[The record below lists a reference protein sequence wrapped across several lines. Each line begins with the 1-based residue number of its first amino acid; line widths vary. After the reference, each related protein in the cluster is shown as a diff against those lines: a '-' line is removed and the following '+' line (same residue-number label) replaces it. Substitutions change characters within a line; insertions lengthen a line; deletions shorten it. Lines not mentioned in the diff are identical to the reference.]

1 MSSPR
6 NRRNLNVRFVELLDA
21 LTRAGRAE
29 WIRSKGDPGFVFCL
43 LDQEDVVK
51 FECMGGKKGDQHVDP
66 DEHLAG
72 VVAHHSNTTY
82 LWLPL
87 LTSWDTLLR
96 LLRSSGA
103 RADRWRACK
112 RVAYEA
118 PVRALEARL
127 KS

>member
-1 MSSPR
+1 VKNAR
-6 NRRNLNVRFVELLDA
+6 NKLKLKVRFVELLDK

-29 WIRSKGDPGFVFCL
+29 WVQSKGDPGFVFCL
-43 LDQEDVVK
+43 VDQEDVIK
-51 FECMGGKKGDQHVDP
+51 FECMGGKKGDEHVPPHND
-66 DEHLAG
+66 LAG

-87 LTSWDTLLR
+87 LGSWDTLLK
-96 LLRSSGA
+96 LLRSSRA

-112 RVAYEA
+112 RLAHEG

-127 KS
+127 KQ

>member
-1 MSSPR
+1 
-6 NRRNLNVRFVELLDA
+6 LDA
-21 LTRAGRAE
+21 LTQAGRAE

-51 FECMGGKKGDQHVDP
+51 FECMGGKQG
-66 DEHLAG
+66 DEHVAPDNDLAG

-87 LTSWDTLLR
+87 LPSWDTLLK
-96 LLRSSGA
+96 LLRSSRA

-112 RVAYEA
+112 RLAHEG

-127 KS
+127 NQ